1 MSEQVKFNIFS
12 TVSNFARVL
21 IEIFISLYLFKKGFS
36 IKSILLFYFLKNIFA
51 VFLAYIFVKIGE
63 KYGYIYN
70 MILGLIAFIIVQL
83 YLIKPVESFMYI
95 FILAILY
102 AIYRKGYWVARRFYI
117 TNVMP
122 TKKSSNK
129 FSIVIVLSQ
138 ISAIFAGYTGAFILD
153 KFDMT
158 ILMLISS
165 SLLLLSV
172 IPLSMIKVEKKH
184 TKIELVKNL
193 KKYDKSNYLVFTLF
207 ELGNLLTLIFPI
219 YIAIY
224 IDSSYILASSLSAVS
239 NIATMIIVLLYGKII
254 NKNKNYLVLSTILLL
269 TLYILKASILT
280 KIIIVIYFFEGVFK
294 NIQNQSV
301 NKVYFEN
308 RNDMD
313 IVHYNLIYQI
323 IESAIRVLVI
333 VPLFFINEIRIMI
346 LFVMAVIALELLI
359 YCFLKYKEKTI

>member
-193 KKYDKSNYLVFTLF
+193 KKYDKSNYLVFTFF
-207 ELGNLLTLIFPI
+207 ELGNLVTLIFPI

-254 NKNKNYLVLSTILLL
+254 NKNKNYLVLSSLLLL

-333 VPLFFINEIRIMI
+333 VPLFFINKIRIMI